1 MRRNPNTASLTKEY
15 IESKISPELIVSKYL
30 GIDLETVLQCIRLNE
45 LIESPF
51 RDDDPNPS
59 CGIQYNNKG
68 KLKIRDFGGIFWG
81 DVYDLV
87 AYVLTITYGRPV
99 NVSNRND
106 FYLCL
111 KHIAYTFRN
120 IINGKEIDENHEKLL
135 NNAIKHIKS
144 QKSIIELVT
153 RPWNK
158 HDKQVWDKWKI
169 SLNYLN
175 THFVY
180 AVDQYYI
187 NRNVN
192 PQPKYYYNNEDPCY
206 AYLLGV
212 NRKGIYNIKLYFPNR
227 NRTIE
232 KKFITNCNCLEGIP
246 NLELYDYDII
256 VLTKSS
262 KDRLCLGN
270 HLFNFPLRGCS
281 DEQINVGIVNLPS
294 ESYKLKQIE
303 YDFLI
308 DKLHPKHGVL
318 LSFMDFDRQ
327 GRECA
332 KYLKDVYKIPYIFI
346 TNGQLGLAS
355 YGAKDFAELTECY
368 SQQVI
373 HEFIQETYDE
383 IIKEIIEENGN

>member
-1 MRRNPNTASLTKEY
+1 MRRNPNTSNLTKDY
-15 IESKISPELIVSKYL
+15 IESKVSPELIVSKYL
-30 GIDLETVLQCIRLNE
+30 GIDINIVLNCIRLNE

-59 CGIQYNNKG
+59 CGIQYTVG
-68 KLKIRDFGGIFWG
+68 GRLKIRDFGGTFWG

-87 AYVLTITYGRPV
+87 AYVLSITYNRTV
-99 NVSNRND
+99 DVSNKAD
-106 FYLCL
+106 FYFCL
-111 KHIAYTFRN
+111 KHIAYTFRD
-120 IINGKEIDENHEKLL
+120 IFNGKERDPYHEKLL
-135 NNAIKHIKS
+135 SGTIKRIKS
-144 QKSIIELVT
+144 QKSVIELVT
-153 RPWNK
+153 RPWN
-158 HDKQVWDKWKI
+158 HNDKKEWDKWKI

-192 PQPKYYYNNEDPCY
+192 PRPKYYYNSDDPCY

-212 NRKGIYNIKLYFPNR
+212 NRKGIYNIKLYFPRR
-227 NRTIE
+227 NRTIQ

-246 NLELYDYDII
+246 NLELYNYDII
-256 VLTKSS
+256 VITKSS

-270 HLFNFPLRGCS
+270 HLFNYPLRGVE
-281 DEQINVGIVNLPS
+281 DETINVGIINLPS
-294 ESYKLKQIE
+294 ENYKLKQLE

-308 DKLHPKHGVL
+308 DKLHPEHGIL

-346 TNGQLGLAS
+346 TNGQLGLTS
-355 YGAKDFAELTECY
+355 YGAKDFAELTESY

-373 HEFIQETYDE
+373 HEFVQETY
-383 IIKEIIEENGN
+383 KTLIEEDGN